1 VVLALA
7 VFGSYS
13 VQLSMDDVFVMLIL
27 GTGMYFLE
35 RYGYS
40 AAPLVLGLILG
51 PIAEG
56 NFVEGAMIAA
66 AQNGIGTYFFTGTL
80 NLTMIAIVV
89 GSIAYSVWLELKNRQ
104 VGGV

>member
-1 VVLALA
+1 
-7 VFGSYS
+7 
-13 VQLSMDDVFVMLIL
+13 
-27 GTGMYFLE
+27 
-35 RYGYS
+35 
-40 AAPLVLGLILG
+40 
-51 PIAEG
+51 
-56 NFVEGAMIAA
+56 MIAA